1 MQRLNQYLER
11 LFQKNKQRI
20 PQQGAQLAATRG
32 AVVILTHD
40 QQSVI
45 VTPQLARDLAH
56 VLPRL
61 AAQAEGRHYEQ
72 QA

>member
-1 MQRLNQYLER
+1 MQTLKKLLKNL
-11 LFQKNKQRI
+11 LPKNKQRL
-20 PQQGAQLAATRG
+20 PQHGAQLAATKG

-45 VTPQLARDLAH
+45 VTPQLARDLAN

-61 AAQAEGRHYEQ
+61 AAQAEGNNYEK
-72 QA
+72 A